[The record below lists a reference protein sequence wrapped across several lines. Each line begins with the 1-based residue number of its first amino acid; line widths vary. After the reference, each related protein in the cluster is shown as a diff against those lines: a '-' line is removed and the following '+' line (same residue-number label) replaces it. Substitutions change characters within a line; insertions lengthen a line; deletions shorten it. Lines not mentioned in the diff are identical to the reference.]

1 MRSLRLSLLANVLA
15 LGACSSGVESTPLGN
30 GGANG
35 GGGSGNGSGGNAPGG
50 TTSLLF
56 TFDSG
61 PSTSTGPTADANC
74 GGQVTDLKRRP
85 PNILLVL
92 DRSASMSD
100 SGKGNIWTFVV
111 PAVEGI
117 IQSTQN
123 DLQWGLEMFPL
134 GGGNSS
140 NECTAATL
148 PKVADINPQV
158 ALGNYAAILA
168 QIPATATGDGTPTDT
183 AILTATA
190 YLKSV
195 QNDYPRYIL
204 LATDGVPSCVG
215 AASSSTSNGVKTGVT
230 AAVSAISAAAAA
242 GIPTFV
248 VGVNSP
254 SSASSLSDLTAMAD
268 AGGVGL
274 PHAICPPGAGA
285 STCTG
290 SAYTGFYLA
299 TDQAGLA
306 SALNKIIG
314 AVNSCQIQ
322 LSKLPPDPSFV
333 AVKVT
338 DAAGNSSQI
347 FQKGSGAETS
357 AGAWSYVDAGN
368 TVVQLEGAACSTIS
382 AGAGGTFEIWFG
394 CNSVPVF

>member
-1 MRSLRLSLLANVLA
+1 MRSLRLSLVAHALA
-15 LGACSSGVESTPLGN
+15 LGACSSGVESTPVG
-30 GGANG
+30 G
-35 GGGSGNGSGGNAPGG
+35 GGGSGGGGSSGGSAAGGAPSLVLSLDGG
-50 TTSLLF
+50 T
-56 TFDSG
+56 G
-61 PSTSTGPTADANC
+61 TSTGPTADANC
-74 GGQVTDLKRRP
+74 GGQVTNLKRRP

-100 SGKGNIWTFVV
+100 TSKGNIWTFVV
-111 PAVEGI
+111 PAVEGV

-123 DLQWGLEMFPL
+123 ELQWGLEMFPL

-140 NECTAATL
+140 NECTSATL
-148 PKVADINPQV
+148 PTVSTINPQV

-183 AILTATA
+183 AITTATA

-230 AAVSAISAAAAA
+230 AAVNAISAATAA

-254 SSASSLSDLTAMAD
+254 SSASSLADLTAMAD

-274 PHAICPPGAGA
+274 PHAVCPPGASA

-290 SAYTGFYLA
+290 AAYTGFYLA
-299 TDQAGLA
+299 TDQAALA
-306 SALNKIIG
+306 SALSKIVG
-314 AVNSCQIQ
+314 SVNSCQIQ
-322 LSKLPPDPSFV
+322 LSQLPPDPSFV

-338 DAAGNSSQI
+338 DASGNSSQI

-357 AGAWSYVDAGN
+357 AGDWSYADAGK
-368 TVVQLEGAACSTIS
+368 TVVQLEGPACNTIS

-394 CNSVPVF
+394 CTSVPIF